1 MSTGRFCG
9 KAVECAFVSGSK
21 KLLRQ
26 MPLFLRVSDK
36 RYEEGRMA
44 RLWNYIQN
52 KMNDFN
58 VKKKL
63 MIVYVC
69 CVLLPLLATDSVILT
84 ILLQGESREQNLLMK
99 NISSAVQFD
108 LSYTLEEA
116 VNMTKSIYVNSTVN
130 DFLNKEYESGLD
142 YYAANQEL
150 LKLVFSESSWGTGS
164 TGMVL
169 FTDNETIVNG
179 GHFYRLS
186 SVKEEEWYRKLKDSG
201 QDMILHFYYVGD
213 YNPSA
218 SSKRRISLVRKL
230 NYFKNSGRDKLV
242 RIDLDYNSLVRK
254 ITNMKY
260 GMAVYVCIGDKILL
274 TNNGRS
280 SYTQNFERLTG
291 KERIGYETQWNL
303 YGENIRILV
312 MRPTNTITRQ
322 IWNHFPLI
330 LFMLAMNIALPWLL
344 TYIIN
349 NSFTSRLRELSRAF
363 DEVEAESLKE
373 IKDIKGKDEIG
384 SLMRNYNRMVRRSQ
398 ELIKAV
404 YKDRLAR
411 QEMDISRQNA
421 ELLAL
426 HSQINPHFLFN
437 VLESIR
443 MHSILKNEE
452 ETAGM
457 IEQLAVLERQN
468 VNWTSDLVSVKEEIK
483 FIEAYLNLQKY
494 RFGERISYEIVIEP
508 GCESYSLPKLT
519 LVTFVEN
526 ACVHGIENKAAPCWI
541 YVRAFEKEGWLY
553 LEVEDTGEGMDEE
566 QVRALEEKMSSC
578 TIETIKENEHVG
590 ISNACLRLKMVTAG
604 KAQFKLESEKGIG
617 TCMLIKVPVNVLPL
631 GWKAYGMQRE

>member
-260 GMAVYVCIGDKILL
+260 SMAVYVCIGDKILL

-494 RFGERISYEIVIEP
+494 RFGERLSYEIVIEP

-604 KAQFKLESEKGIG
+604 RHSLSWRAKREL
-617 TCMLIKVPVNVLPL
+617 VP
-631 GWKAYGMQRE
+631 AC

>member
-1 MSTGRFCG
+1 
-9 KAVECAFVSGSK
+9 
-21 KLLRQ
+21 
-26 MPLFLRVSDK
+26 
-36 RYEEGRMA
+36 MA

-69 CVLLPLLATDSVILT
+69 CVLLPLLATDSAILT

-130 DFLNKEYESGLD
+130 DFLNKEYESGLV
-142 YYAANQEL
+142 YYVANQEL
-150 LKLVFSESSWGTGS
+150 LKSVFSESRWGTGS
-164 TGMVL
+164 TSIVL

-186 SVKEEEWYRKLKDSG
+186 SAKEEEWYRKLMDSG

-230 NYFKNSGRDKLV
+230 NYFKNSDREKLV
-242 RIDLDYNSLVRK
+242 RIDLDYNTLVRK

-260 GMAVYVCIGDKILL
+260 SMAVYVCIGDKILL
-274 TNNGRS
+274 SNNGHS

-291 KERIGYETQWNL
+291 KEKIGYETQWNL
-303 YGENIRILV
+303 YGEDIRILV
-312 MRPTNTITRQ
+312 MRPINTIARQ

-330 LFMLAMNIALPWLL
+330 LFMLAVNIALPWLL

-349 NSFTSRLRELSRAF
+349 NSFTSRLRELSQAF

-373 IKDIKGKDEIG
+373 IKDIRGKDEIG

-443 MHSILKNEE
+443 MHSILKKEE

-457 IEQLAVLERQN
+457 IERLAVLERQN
-468 VNWTSDLVSVKEEIK
+468 VNWTSDLVSVEEEIR
-483 FIEAYLNLQKY
+483 FIEAYLDLQKY

-508 GCESYSLPKLT
+508 GCGSYSLPKLT

-526 ACVHGIENKAAPCWI
+526 ACVHGVENKAAPGWI
-541 YVRAFEKEGWLY
+541 YVRVFEKEGWLY
-553 LEVEDTGEGMDEE
+553 LEVEDTGEGMDEG
-566 QVRALEEKMSSC
+566 QVKDLEEKMSNC

-617 TCMLIKVPVNVLPL
+617 TCMLIKAPVNVL
-631 GWKAYGMQRE
+631 QRG

>member
-494 RFGERISYEIVIEP
+494 RFGERLSYEIVIEP